1 MSRLVSSI
9 IPFLLIIALLFT
21 AGCAQDNSTNVSG
34 SDAEVSAADAT
45 VAEESL
51 RDMIEYQKIAFC
63 AGGGTLFIDVENID
77 RYSLQMTLFAY
88 EDNTGVVLTIDEI
101 MEYLCREPLYKG
113 YSSMTY
119 ENDPKISDY
128 VHWAADFSG
137 QVIARKYIE
146 YASYYFKCY
155 KEENGIVGNTAL
167 TARDLS
173 YEDLLQLRQKV
184 LDPDYELTIDL
195 SAYAEYLDG

>member
-34 SDAEVSAADAT
+34 SDADVSAADAA

-101 MEYLCREPLYKG
+101 MEYLCREPLDG
-113 YSSMTY
+113 SYSSMTY

-137 QVIARKYIE
+137 QVIARE
-146 YASYYFKCY
+146 YEVFGRYYFKCY
-155 KEENGIVGNTAL
+155 KEENGILGKKEFNASV
-167 TARDLS
+167 LS
-173 YEDLLQLRQKV
+173 YEDLLQLRQKI
-184 LDPDYELTIDL
+184 LDPEYELTIDL
-195 SAYAEYLDG
+195 SAYAEYLDD